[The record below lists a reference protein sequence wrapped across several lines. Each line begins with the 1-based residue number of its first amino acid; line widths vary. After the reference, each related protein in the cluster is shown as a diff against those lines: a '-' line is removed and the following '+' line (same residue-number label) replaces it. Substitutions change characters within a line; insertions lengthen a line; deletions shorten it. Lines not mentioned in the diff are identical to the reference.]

1 MKSGPRLPQLEK
13 ALAQKRRPNIVINQS
28 INQSIFKRKNEWE
41 MDTWKRGKVVTQVG
55 KQFIQ
60 KAVYIWN
67 ASHVFLKENRI
78 CAELYKKQ
86 SNEKKS
92 ITGQV
97 EEELKN
103 PIWKH

>member
-1 MKSGPRLPQLEK
+1 
-13 ALAQKRRPNIVINQS
+13 
-28 INQSIFKRKNEWE
+28 
-41 MDTWKRGKVVTQVG
+41 MDSWKRGKDVTQVG

-86 SNEKKS
+86 SNGEKVLKWTS
-92 ITGQV
+92 GRRTKEPNLEALIVYWLTEANSDMQLTTGDISDNGV
-97 EEELKN
+97 LTLCSRRS
-103 PIWKH
+103 